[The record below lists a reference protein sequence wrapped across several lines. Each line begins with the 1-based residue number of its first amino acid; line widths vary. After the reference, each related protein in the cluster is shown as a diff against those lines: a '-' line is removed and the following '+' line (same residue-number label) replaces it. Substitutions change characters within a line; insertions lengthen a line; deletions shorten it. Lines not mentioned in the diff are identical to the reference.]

1 MRCSRALSRPQVVGS
16 YLLSEFASSDTKRNT
31 PMPTFPELIHEDS
44 IAGLKTWEFNQW
56 ELQEQDLLPLLKE
69 MFDSFGLV
77 QRFKI
82 PVPKLERFIMKVRD
96 SYRDNPYHNFRHA
109 FDVTQTVY
117 AVLTT
122 MVWRPLLLLPLA
134 TTVAVTVAVVAA
146 AACRATETH
155 ACYSLYVA

>member
-1 MRCSRALSRPQVVGS
+1 
-16 YLLSEFASSDTKRNT
+16 
-31 PMPTFPELIHEDS
+31 MPTFPELIHEDS

-122 MVWRPLLLLPLA
+122 MVW
-134 TTVAVTVAVVAA
+134 
-146 AACRATETH
+146 
-155 ACYSLYVA
+155 